1 MGWFVKNTIQVGTSH
16 QPLHPDT
23 INPDLK
29 IPKIPPPN
37 DQPSVKPN
45 KRQRVGRSM
54 ANYVAIEPVL
64 VIRAPCKSEPVPA
77 AGRILS
83 YSIDSMGLRGYSM
96 PEEVLRWL

>member
-1 MGWFVKNTIQVGTSH
+1 
-16 QPLHPDT
+16 
-23 INPDLK
+23 
-29 IPKIPPPN
+29 
-37 DQPSVKPN
+37 
-45 KRQRVGRSM
+45 M